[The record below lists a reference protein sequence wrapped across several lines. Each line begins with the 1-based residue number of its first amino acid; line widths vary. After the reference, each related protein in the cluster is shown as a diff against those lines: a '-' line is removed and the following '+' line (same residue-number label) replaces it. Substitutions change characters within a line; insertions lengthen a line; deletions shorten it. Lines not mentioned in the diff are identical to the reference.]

1 MVGVEELLLATL
13 VVASGGLIQGISGVG
28 SGFIMVPLLAI
39 IDFRFLPGALIFGSL
54 SISGLM
60 AWLGRQHIQFKDTPI
75 VLIAIVPGALVGSWL
90 LSIVATDQLGLFF
103 GIMIVLAV
111 AITAFGVRLLPN
123 LLNSTVAGLVAGAM
137 GASSGIGAPII
148 ALLYQHQGGPALRS
162 TLAYLYTIA
171 SMLIVLALAVFDQ
184 FGLEQI
190 ALGCMLFPGLLLG
203 LFLSRNLAL
212 RVDQGLTRVL
222 VLVVATISAL
232 SLIVSSLYVI

>member
-1 MVGVEELLLATL
+1 MVGVDELLLATL

-60 AWLGRQHIQFKDTPI
+60 AWLDRQHIQFKDTPV

-103 GIMIVLAV
+103 GAMILLAV
-111 AITAFGVRLLPN
+111 VITAFGVRLLPN

-148 ALLYQHQGGPALRS
+148 ALLYQHQAGPALRS

-171 SMLIVLALAVFDQ
+171 STLIVFALAVFGQ
-184 FGLEQI
+184 FGLEQV
-190 ALGCMLFPGLLLG
+190 ALGCMLFPGFLLG
-203 LFLSRNLAL
+203 LFLSRNFVL

-222 VLVVATISAL
+222 VLVVASISAL
-232 SLIVSSLYVI
+232 SLIVSSLWVI

>member
-1 MVGVEELLLATL
+1 MVGVDELLLATL

-60 AWLGRQHIQFKDTPI
+60 AWLDRSHIQFKDTPI

-103 GIMIVLAV
+103 GAMILLAV
-111 AITAFGVRLLPN
+111 VITAFGVRLLPN
-123 LLNSTVAGLVAGAM
+123 LLNSSVAGFVAGTM

-148 ALLYQHQGGPALRS
+148 ALLYQHQAGPALRS

-171 SMLIVLALAVFDQ
+171 STLIVFALAVFGQ
-184 FGLEQI
+184 FSLEQV
-190 ALGCMLFPGLLLG
+190 ALGCMLFPGFLLG
-203 LFLSRNLAL
+203 FFLSRNFVL
-212 RVDQGLTRVL
+212 RVDQGLTRVI
-222 VLVVATISAL
+222 VLVVASISAL
-232 SLIVSSLYVI
+232 SLIVSSLWLI